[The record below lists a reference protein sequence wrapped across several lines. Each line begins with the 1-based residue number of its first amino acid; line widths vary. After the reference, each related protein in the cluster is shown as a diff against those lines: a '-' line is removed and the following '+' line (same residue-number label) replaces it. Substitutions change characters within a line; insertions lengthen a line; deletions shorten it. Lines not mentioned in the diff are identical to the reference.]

1 MSLSFDSRIRAKS
14 NRAKDEGSVERIL
27 KATEILLQ
35 ERGHEALTTTVIA
48 NAAGV
53 NIATLYKYFPNKS
66 SILVAIIKQ
75 NREIWLKA
83 ADRSVG
89 SVLDG
94 ADWRVTME
102 QVLEF
107 AARRRKD
114 MPGGHALR
122 LAVLTLPDLQSFD
135 REESLETAAFLSDF
149 LTARGGLN
157 PTRAMQV
164 ARVAVD
170 IGNSVLDLALFNPSE
185 DPAIWIAEAK
195 SAVCQYLTP
204 HLERKDAL

>member
-1 MSLSFDSRIRAKS
+1 MT
-14 NRAKDEGSVERIL
+14 
-27 KATEILLQ
+27 ATEILLQ
-35 ERGHEALTTTVIA
+35 ERGHEALTTTLIA
-48 NAAGV
+48 EAAGI
-53 NIATLYKYFPNKS
+53 NIATLYKYFPNKH

-75 NREIWLKA
+75 GREVWLKA
-83 ADRSVG
+83 ADSSVA

-102 QVLEF
+102 QILDF

-114 MPGGHALR
+114 RPGGQALR
-122 LAVLTLPDLQSFD
+122 LAVLSLPELQPFD

-149 LTARGGLN
+149 LTARGGLA

-185 DPAIWIAEAK
+185 DPDVWIAEAK
-195 SAVCQYLTP
+195 AAVCQYLTP
-204 HLERKDAL
+204 HLER

>member
-1 MSLSFDSRIRAKS
+1 MSPSSDKRMRTKPSRTE
-14 NRAKDEGSVERIL
+14 DEGSVARIL

-35 ERGHEALTTTVIA
+35 ERGHETLTTTLIA
-48 NAAGV
+48 DAAGV
-53 NIATLYKYFPNKS
+53 NIATLYKYFPNKY
-66 SILVAIIKQ
+66 SILLAIIKQ
-75 NREIWLKA
+75 NRDVWLKA
-83 ADRSVG
+83 ADRSVA

-94 ADWRVTME
+94 GDWRLMMG
-102 QVLEF
+102 QIMEF

-114 MPGGHALR
+114 RPGGHALR
-122 LAVLTLPDLQSFD
+122 LAVLTLPELQSFD

-149 LTARGGLN
+149 LIARGGLN
-157 PTRAMQV
+157 PNRAMQV

-195 SAVCQYLTP
+195 AAVCQYLTP
-204 HLERKDAL
+204 HLEA